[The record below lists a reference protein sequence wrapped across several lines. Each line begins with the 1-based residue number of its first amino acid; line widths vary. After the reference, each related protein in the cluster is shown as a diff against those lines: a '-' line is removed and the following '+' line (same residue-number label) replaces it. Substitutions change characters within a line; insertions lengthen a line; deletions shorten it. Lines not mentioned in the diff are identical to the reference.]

1 MIPKTIA
8 TRAPDPE
15 HAVRVG
21 AFLLVFVS
29 GIAFLLT
36 QKLFFSSLTL
46 LVAAL
51 IAWFAEGRNTRGSW
65 WEIAS
70 FVYFLFFFFDI
81 WRISGSLAPALVH
94 LFIFI
99 LINKIFNLQ
108 NDRDYYQLYLL
119 TFLSILAA
127 SSLSAEI
134 EMFYMILLYITLLV
148 WNIASLTL
156 LKEWKAAGTSEPFP
170 FSLFHP
176 FYWVAVLASSI
187 TAFIIAMGIFFVLPR
202 IQLGYF
208 SNLSAGKTQ
217 HVSGFSQTVSLGDIS
232 DIQDDKDI
240 VMRVRVTGTE
250 PLPAGRLYW
259 RGISFDYY
267 NGHSWSTRN
276 PGTRFLY
283 SDSFSNFYNSKD
295 YQDETAL
302 LKQEFFLEPLDT
314 RIVFGAEKIVRIHG
328 NFRGITRDDNGT
340 LTGMNRPE
348 NYEVYSRIH
357 TWPVPVLRAVRVRVP
372 DNIKRYYLQ
381 LPTASPDMNH
391 LAWSVAGSGQTT
403 IDRVL
408 AIQRYLEN
416 NYTYTTH
423 DLPQDAEDPVSVFLF
438 QKKAGHCEYFAT
450 SMVLLLRQLGI
461 PARIV
466 NGFLEGEFNNI
477 GDFYLVRQTDAHSWV
492 EVYFNGVWV
501 TFDPS
506 PRMASAGPSSIWSS
520 LNFRRILDSVNFFW
534 DRYILIFSGQ
544 DQLNALSAAKDKYQQ
559 IKKVAKKFAGN
570 ASNWTTKLNHLWQ
583 HNRLLLEIS
592 LLILGI
598 ALLCLRLYLR
608 GRRKQEVSR
617 TPILF
622 YQEMLF
628 LLEKKGFI
636 RSPAVTPG
644 EFVGQ
649 LSEEIPAEYTQDIQ
663 QITALFYKARFGN
676 QILSRSEQ
684 DVVRSSLDRLE
695 HMQ

>member
-8 TRAPDPE
+8 ITAPGPE
-15 HAVRVG
+15 RAVRLG
-21 AFLLVFVS
+21 AFLLVFAS

-36 QKLFFSSLTL
+36 QKLFFSSLI
-46 LVAAL
+46 LVGAAL
-51 IAWFAEGRNTRGSW
+51 IALFAEGRKTRASW

-70 FVYFLFFFFDI
+70 FVYFFFFFFDI

-108 NDRDYYQLYLL
+108 SDRDYYQLYLL

-156 LKEWKAAGTSEPFP
+156 LKEWKAAGTSESFP

-176 FYWVAVLASSI
+176 LYWGAVLATSV
-187 TAFIIAMGIFFVLPR
+187 TAFVIAMGIFFVLPR

-208 SNLSAGKTQ
+208 SHLTAGKTQ
-217 HVSGFSQTVSLGDIS
+217 HVSGFSQTVSLGDIAA
-232 DIQDDKDI
+232 IADDKNV
-240 VMRVRVTGTE
+240 VMRVRVSSTE
-250 PLPAGRLYW
+250 PLPAGHLYW
-259 RGISFDYY
+259 RGISFDHY
-267 NGHSWSTRN
+267 NGRSWSTRN

-295 YQDETAL
+295 YRDEASLT
-302 LKQEFFLEPLDT
+302 KQEFFLAPLDT
-314 RIVFGAEKIVRIHG
+314 RIVFGAGKIVRIHG

-348 NYEVYSRIH
+348 NYEVYSKIS
-357 TWPVPVLRAVRVRVP
+357 TWPANVLRTVRIRVP
-372 DNIKRYYLQ
+372 DNIKKYYLQ
-381 LPTASPDMNH
+381 LPDASPEMNH
-391 LAWSVAGSGQTT
+391 LAWTVGGNAPTT

-416 NYTYTTH
+416 NYTYTTRN
-423 DLPQDAEDPVSVFLF
+423 LPQDAEDPVSVFLF
-438 QKKAGHCEYFAT
+438 QQKAGHCEYFAT
-450 SMVLLLRQLGI
+450 SMVLLLRHLGI

-466 NGFLEGEFNNI
+466 NGFLEGEFNDI

-492 EVYFNGVWV
+492 EVYFNGVWIP
-501 TFDPS
+501 FDPS
-506 PRMASAGPSSIWSS
+506 PRLAAAGPSSIWSS
-520 LNFRRILDSVNFFW
+520 INFRRILDSVNFFW

-544 DQLNALSAAKDKYQQ
+544 DQLNALSAAKEKYQQ
-559 IKKVAKKFAGN
+559 IRTAAKRSTNGT
-570 ASNWTTKLNHLWQ
+570 SSWPVKLKQSWQ
-583 HNRLLLEIS
+583 RHRLLFGIS

-598 ALLCLRLYLR
+598 VLFCLRLYLR

-636 RSPAVTPG
+636 RSPAITPG

-649 LSEEIPAEYTQDIQ
+649 LSEEIPAEYAQDIQ
-663 QITALFYKARFGN
+663 QITDLFYKARFGN

-684 DVVRSSLDRLE
+684 DSVRSSLDRLE

>member
-1 MIPKTIA
+1 MISKVIGTA
-8 TRAPDPE
+8 APSPE
-15 HAVRVG
+15 RAVRLG

-36 QKLFFSSLTL
+36 QKLFYSSLIL
-46 LVAAL
+46 LGATL
-51 IAWFAEGRNTRGSW
+51 IAWFVENRNTRGSW

-70 FVYFLFFFFDI
+70 FVYFFFFFFDI
-81 WRISGSLAPALVH
+81 WRFSGSLAPALVH

-127 SSLSAEI
+127 SSLSVEI

-156 LKEWKAAGTSEPFP
+156 LKEWKAAGALEPFP

-176 FYWVAVLASSI
+176 YYWIAVCAASIVS
-187 TAFIIAMGIFFVLPR
+187 FMIAMGIFFVLPR

-208 SNLSAGKTQ
+208 SNLTAGKIQ
-217 HVSGFSQTVSLGDIS
+217 HVSGFSQTVSLGEIAE
-232 DIQDDKDI
+232 IKDDQNV
-240 VMRVRVTGTE
+240 VMRVKVTSTV
-250 PLPAGRLYW
+250 PLSAGRLYW

-283 SDSFSNFYNSKD
+283 SDSFNNFYNSKD
-295 YQDETAL
+295 YRDEAAL
-302 LKQEFFLEPLDT
+302 LKQEFFLAPLDT
-314 RIVFGAEKIVRIHG
+314 RVVFGTGKIIRIHG

-340 LTGMNRPE
+340 FTGMNRPE

-357 TWPVPVLRAVRVRVP
+357 TWPIHELRTVRVRVP
-372 DNIKRYYLQ
+372 DSIKRYYLQ
-381 LPTASPDMNH
+381 LPTAYPEMNR
-391 LAWSVAGSGQTT
+391 LALSVAGSAPTT
-403 IDRVL
+403 VDRVL
-408 AIQRYLEN
+408 AIQKYLEN
-416 NYTYTTH
+416 NYAYTTSN
-423 DLPQDAEDPVSVFLF
+423 LPQDAEDPVSVFLF

-477 GDFYLVRQTDAHSWV
+477 GEFYLVRQTDAHSWV

-501 TFDPS
+501 PFDPS
-506 PRMASAGPSSIWSS
+506 PRTAVAGPSSFWSS
-520 LNFRRILDSVNFFW
+520 FNLRRILDSVNFFW
-534 DRYILIFSGQ
+534 DHYILIFSGQ
-544 DQLNALSAAKDKYQQ
+544 DQIDALTAAKEKYQQ
-559 IKKVAKKFAGN
+559 FQKAAKQSAGS
-570 ASNWTTKLNHLWQ
+570 ASNWTMKWKELWRRHQ
-583 HNRLLLEIS
+583 LLIGS
-592 LLILGI
+592 STLILGLV
-598 ALLCLRLYLR
+598 LLFLRLYLR
-608 GRRKQEVSR
+608 KRKKQEVSR

-649 LSEEIPAEYTQDIQ
+649 LSEEIPSEYAQDIR
-663 QITALFYKARFGN
+663 QITTLFYKARFGN

-684 DVVRSSLDRLE
+684 DAVRSSLDRLE
-695 HMQ
+695 QMQ